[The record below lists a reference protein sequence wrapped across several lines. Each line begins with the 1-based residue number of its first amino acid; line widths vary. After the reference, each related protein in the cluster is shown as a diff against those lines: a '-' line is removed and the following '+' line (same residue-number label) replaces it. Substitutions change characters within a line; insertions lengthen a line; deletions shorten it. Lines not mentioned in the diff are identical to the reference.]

1 MGTITATASSSA
13 TETPGFSLRGFL
25 WRSIMLGVLISL
37 FSGPFAVVVPGM
49 VQAFLDALAGGS
61 QGPPVW
67 SIAPSV
73 APADLNIWLALALML
88 IIAPLGESLV
98 FVAAYWVLKR
108 LPFGRTLF
116 VAVMGVLAYFAHG
129 GVPMNIAQAVGFMLM
144 AAWYAHLTRRYPTP
158 SLFSR
163 VKIPYYGIVLTHFAW
178 NATAILWLF
187 AIASLFHGIASLTPT

>member
-1 MGTITATASSSA
+1 MGTITATASSSV

-37 FSGPFAVVVPGM
+37 FSGPFAVVVTGM
-49 VQAFLDALAGGS
+49 VEAFINAVTS
-61 QGPPVW
+61 GPRVPLSW
-67 SIAPSV
+67 GIQPSV
-73 APADLNIWLALALML
+73 TPTDLNIWLALAMIL

-98 FVAAYWVLKR
+98 LVAAYWALKR

-116 VAVMGVLAYFAHG
+116 VASMGVVAYFAHG
-129 GVPMNIAQAVGFMLM
+129 GAPLNIAQAVGFMLM
-144 AAWYAHLTRRYPTP
+144 AAWYAHLARRYPSP

-163 VKIPYYGIVLTHFAW
+163 VKIPYYGIVLAHFAW

-187 AIASLFHGIASLTPT
+187 AIASMVHGTASLTPT